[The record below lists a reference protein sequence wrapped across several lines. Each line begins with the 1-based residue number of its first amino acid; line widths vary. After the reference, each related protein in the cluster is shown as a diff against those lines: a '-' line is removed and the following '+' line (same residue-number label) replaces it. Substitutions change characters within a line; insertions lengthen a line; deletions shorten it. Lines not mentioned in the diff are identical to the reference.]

1 MSDISK
7 AIEDT
12 EKKLKYERKH
22 YKCMQDA
29 YNLNAQLPFGNYTIE
44 DIEKEA
50 DKIKSL
56 EIILEALRHMEA
68 INNPQPLTEA
78 QIKERKGKPIFI
90 DAFGEENYWDICTG
104 DTDNYNE
111 IWIAYDHE
119 PGEPAAQKRENTC
132 DTCID
137 DYTVATFVELRGY
150 NYCPK
155 CGRKLDHEPKEE
167 QQ

>member
-68 INNPQPLTEA
+68 IKNPQPLTEA
-78 QIKERKGKPIFI
+78 QLKERIEKPVYVISKDGIHKGWEVV
-90 DAFGEENYWDICTG
+90 EEYKDNGQYGKRLLIRG
-104 DTDNYNE
+104 GVLFVDNY
-111 IWIAYDHE
+111 IFYDHE
-119 PGEPAAQKRENTC
+119 PK
-132 DTCID
+132 D
-137 DYTVATFVELRGY
+137 
-150 NYCPK
+150 K
-155 CGRKLDHEPKEE
+155 
-167 QQ
+167 